1 MANGYDPGDYL
12 GRFLT
17 QLPQIYNAQQNAQLQ
32 RERFEYMKDEGIKDD
47 VYRSQVLTAN
57 QERNQLA
64 REQFNQRQTENA
76 QDEEYKKATLENSEQ
91 NQVLTAFSQALGASG
106 GNPEL
111 QDLLLKQHPAIKN
124 NPNMVNAVDEN
135 RTLQEAMQQKVF
147 SIEGLSPMQAIK
159 TGRTLYSD
167 KNLNT
172 LLKTSLDATLKEKE
186 NDLKFTLTELKDTPQ
201 GIEFA
206 KYYEQ
211 FENLDKYL
219 PAGTTPQQREQ
230 YSTVLLNNMQ
240 GVYDEAAK
248 EARALGGDYNQPIF
262 GDIEEVSDEEIE
274 KLLGDDIAESDST
287 GTGAETGMGTGDSE
301 LGVETETAGKS
312 FRVGTMSADA
322 KKLKESNIYNQLQGK
337 TSAQKKQMVEKII
350 GRSLSESEVGNLILK
365 SRLPD
370 LGLQFEVG
378 SAPKDIQI
386 RK

>member
-1 MANGYDPGDYL
+1 MANGYKQGDFL
-12 GRFLT
+12 GQFLA
-17 QLPQIYNAQQNAQLQ
+17 QLPQLYRNKQNLDFQ
-32 RERFEYMKDEGIKDD
+32 RERFEYMKEEGVKDD
-47 VYRSQVLTAN
+47 IYRNQVLTDN

-64 REQFNQRQTENA
+64 RQRFEQSKQQNSE
-76 QDEEYKKATLENSEQ
+76 DEAYRKATLENSEQ

-111 QDLLLKQHPAIKN
+111 QDLLLKQHPSIKN
-124 NPNMVNAVDEN
+124 NPNMVNAVTEN
-135 RTLQEAMQQKVF
+135 RALKEAMQQKVF
-147 SIEGLSPMQAIK
+147 SIEGLSPIQAIK

-167 KNLNT
+167 TNLDT
-172 LLKTSLDATLKEKE
+172 RFKASLDATLREKE
-186 NDLKFTLTELKDTPQ
+186 NDLKFTLSELKDTPE

-219 PAGTTPQQREQ
+219 PAGTTPKQREQ

-240 GVYDEAAK
+240 GVYDEAAAK
-248 EARALGGDYNQPIF
+248 ERALGGDYNEPIF

-287 GTGAETGMGTGDSE
+287 GTGVETGMGTGDSE

>member
-248 EARALGGDYNQPIF
+248 EARALGGDYNQSIF

-301 LGVETETAGKS
+301 
-312 FRVGTMSADA
+312 
-322 KKLKESNIYNQLQGK
+322 
-337 TSAQKKQMVEKII
+337 
-350 GRSLSESEVGNLILK
+350 
-365 SRLPD
+365 
-370 LGLQFEVG
+370 
-378 SAPKDIQI
+378 
-386 RK
+386 

>member
-1 MANGYDPGDYL
+1 MANGYKQGDFL
-12 GRFLT
+12 GQFLA
-17 QLPQIYNAQQNAQLQ
+17 QLPQLYRNKQNLDFQ
-32 RERFEYMKDEGIKDD
+32 RERFEYMKEEGVKDD
-47 VYRSQVLTAN
+47 IYRNQVLTDN

-64 REQFNQRQTENA
+64 RQRFEQSKQQNSE
-76 QDEEYKKATLENSEQ
+76 DEAYRKATLENSEQ

-124 NPNMVNAVDEN
+124 NPNMVNAVTEN
-135 RTLQEAMQQKVF
+135 RALKEAMQQKVF
-147 SIEGLSPMQAIK
+147 SIEGLSPIQAIK

-167 KNLNT
+167 TNLDT
-172 LLKTSLDATLKEKE
+172 RLKASLDATLREKE
-186 NDLKFTLTELKDTPQ
+186 NDLKF
-201 GIEFA
+201 A
-206 KYYEQ
+206 RYYEQ

-219 PAGTTPQQREQ
+219 PAGTTPKQREQ

-240 GVYDEAAK
+240 GVYDEAAAK
-248 EARALGGDYNQPIF
+248 ERALGGDYNEPIF

-287 GTGAETGMGTGDSE
+287 GTGVETGMGTGDSE

>member
-248 EARALGGDYNQPIF
+248 EARALGGDYNQSIF